1 MTRTYVVTGAASGMG
16 RASAELLRA
25 RGDRVVGVDLRDA
38 DICADLSS
46 ADGREHMVAAVD
58 AMTGGTIDG
67 LIACAGTSQRLP
79 ITIAIN
85 YFGAVATL
93 EGLRPMLARGTQP
106 RAVAIT
112 SYAAIMPTDEALVA
126 AALAG
131 DEALALALA
140 EGKEV
145 MIYTSSKA
153 ALARW
158 CRSAAIGSDWAGQQ
172 ILLNMVAPGMV
183 DTPMIAHR
191 LHDPAAFEAFKQQM
205 PLPLG
210 RYAQPGELAELIAF
224 LAGPANSYLV
234 GQQIFADGGTEA
246 HARPDRL

>member
-16 RASAELLRA
+16 RATAELLRA
-25 RGDRVVGVDLRDA
+25 RGDRVIGADLKDA
-38 DICADLSS
+38 DVCADLASP
-46 ADGREHMVAAVD
+46 DGRERMVTGVE
-58 AMTGGTIDG
+58 AMSAGTIDG
-67 LIACAGTSQRLP
+67 LIVCAGTSQRLP
-79 ITIAIN
+79 ITVAIN

-93 EGLRPMLARGTQP
+93 AGLRPMLARGDRP
-106 RAVAIT
+106 RAVVIT
-112 SYAAIMPTDEALVA
+112 SYAAIMPIDEALVA
-126 AALAG
+126 AALDG
-131 DEALALALA
+131 DEAKALTLA

-158 CRSAAIGSDWAGQQ
+158 CRAAAIGPEWAGQG

-191 LHDPAAFEAFKQQM
+191 LHDPAEFEALKRQL

-224 LAGPANSYLV
+224 LAGPANSFLV